1 MASSMARRSIST
13 APVPWPGTAMAMG
26 SAMRT
31 SCSPMARTHSTRL
44 AARDGCGATDGAAS
58 REARASSTDL
68 ALRTIGPVG
77 SHRLRA
83 GRMLRRTSRH
93 GSGHEPNPRHP
104 QPIEL
109 LDPQALI
116 AGGHLIADLRRP
128 AQTGEDVAAEGF
140 DVDPLG
146 GQV

>member
-1 MASSMARRSIST
+1 
-13 APVPWPGTAMAMG
+13 
-26 SAMRT
+26 
-31 SCSPMARTHSTRL
+31 
-44 AARDGCGATDGAAS
+44 
-58 REARASSTDL
+58 
-68 ALRTIGPVG
+68 
-77 SHRLRA
+77 
-83 GRMLRRTSRH
+83 MLRQTSRH

-116 AGGHLIADLRRP
+116 AGGHLIADVSRP